1 MAKTYCDFTDEISQA
16 EIYEGLLAYGMFSE
30 KLPPLFSSISFY
42 DYCLA
47 YSPSFQDKWHPHI
60 FYDSMR
66 NTNVPRQLGIP
77 DPRAYQLLCKCVSN
91 NWGNIQAY
99 FRQKAQGQEYIIS
112 RIHLRK
118 IAGSKALFKMNYGN
132 WILDGT
138 PEPDLLIGS
147 RFIVRADISTC
158 FPSIY
163 THSIPWAL
171 VGKGFAKEH
180 AGRKWASEWYNQVD
194 HYTQNCKNG
203 ETHGLL
209 IGPHVSNLLGEIILT
224 SVDNELA
231 ADWDY
236 VRNIDDYTCFVKTRE
251 EAQLFLVALSAALR
265 KYDLSLNH
273 KKTEIAE
280 LPTAMT
286 EQWTRQIGNPLAF
299 CRNGIMDYISVR
311 AYLDSAIEI
320 MQKNKEN
327 SAILNYAIKAIPAD
341 RLSRNAVGYCV
352 KTILHLCLLY
362 PYLLQIVDQFVFERF
377 HVSADQIK
385 DFSVMVYE
393 QELKNKNFDAVCFAL
408 FFALK
413 YGFMIDSVKAQDAI
427 DSESCVFRLLAFLYF
442 KKHRIIT
449 ERALL
454 RDLARTL
461 KANEYDFGQNW
472 LFVYETLPQSELP
485 VEWKTMKSSG
495 ISFLQKEYQ
504 I

>member
-1 MAKTYCDFTDEISQA
+1 MKKYSDFSDEISPA
-16 EIYEGLLAYGMFSE
+16 EIYEGLLGYGMFSE

-47 YSPSFQDKWHPHI
+47 TSPIFQDKWHPHV
-60 FYDSMR
+60 FYESMR
-66 NTNVPRQLGIP
+66 NTNVPRQLGVP
-77 DPRAYQLLCKCVSN
+77 DPRAYQLLCKCVSD
-91 NWGNIQAY
+91 NWGNIQGH
-99 FRQKAQGQEYIIS
+99 FRQKAHGQKHIIS

-132 WILDGT
+132 WKYDGT

-171 VGKGFAKEH
+171 VGKAFAKEH
-180 AGRKWASEWYNQVD
+180 AGRKWESEWYNQID

-231 ADWDY
+231 ADWNY
-236 VRNIDDYTCFVKTRE
+236 IRNIDDYTCFVKTRE

-265 KYDLSLNH
+265 KYDLTLNH

-286 EQWTRQIGNPLAF
+286 EQWTRQVGNPLAF
-299 CRNGIMDYISVR
+299 CRNGIMDYIAVR

-327 SAILNYAIKAIPAD
+327 SAILNYAIKAIPVD
-341 RLSRNAVGYCV
+341 KLSRNAIEYCV
-352 KTILHLCLLY
+352 KTVFHLCLLY
-362 PYLLQIVDQFVFERF
+362 PYLLQIVDQFIFERF
-377 HVSADQIK
+377 HVSADEIK
-385 DFSVMVYE
+385 SFSILVYE
-393 QELKNKNFDAVCFAL
+393 QELKNKNYDAVCYAL

-413 YGFMIDSVKAQDAI
+413 YGFLIDSLKAQDAI
-427 DSESCVFRLLAFLYF
+427 GSDSCFFRLLAFLYF

-454 RDLARTL
+454 RDLALTL
-461 KANEYDFGQNW
+461 KSNDYDFGQNW
-472 LFVYETLPQSELP
+472 LFVYEVLPQSELP
-485 VEWKTMKSSG
+485 NEWKAMKTSG
-495 ISFLQKEYQ
+495 ISFIQKPFQ
-504 I
+504 V